1 MSFEISTKGHNDI
14 INITSQVEKE
24 VEKAGVKDGLCHIS
38 CPGSTCGITT
48 IEYEP
53 NLIED
58 FKEFLEKLAPSDKDY
73 QHDKTWPASPDS
85 PRFGEA
91 GGRASRGGG
100 EKNGQS
106 HLLSSLFKPFLT
118 VPVENA
124 KLILGQWQQIIFCDF
139 DSRARQR
146 TINIK
151 IIS

>member
-1 MSFEISTKGHNDI
+1 MQFSISTKGNNDI
-14 INITSQVEKE
+14 IDITSQVAEE
-24 VEKAGVKDGLCHIS
+24 VKKTGIKDGACLIS

-73 QHDKTWPASPDS
+73 KHDKTW
-85 PRFGEA
+85 
-91 GGRASRGGG
+91 G

-106 HLLSSLFKPFLT
+106 HLLSALFKPFLT
-118 VPVENA
+118 VPIEDGE
-124 KLILGQWQQIIFCDF
+124 LLLGQWQQIIFCDF
-139 DSRARQR
+139 DSRGRER

-151 IIS
+151 IIK